1 MYKYLHDS
9 SARTVYKFP
18 AEPWVTERS
27 QSGKRAGWH
36 VTMECIITRADNW
49 LANGRWAHG
58 TSSNPVHH
66 LDAHYTREQAL
77 SYFRMHHE
85 PKGVEIDRDEYERLH
100 GEYER
105 EAKTRRP
112 GAVA

>member
-1 MYKYLHDS
+1 MYRYLHDS

-18 AEPWVTERS
+18 ANPSVTEQRK
-27 QSGKRAGWH
+27 SGARAGWQ

-49 LANGRWAHG
+49 LENGRWKHA
-58 TSSNPVHH
+58 TSSYPVHH
-66 LDAHYTREQAL
+66 LDAHYTQEQAL

-100 GEYER
+100 AEYQH

-112 GAVA
+112 DANT